1 MTPHNNAAK
10 GEIAKSVLMPGDP
23 KRAKFIAESFL
34 EDAKL
39 VNDVRGALAYT
50 GKYKGKEVSI
60 MASGMGDGS
69 MGIYSHELFKE
80 YDVDRII
87 RVGSAGSISDDL
99 KLGDVVAA
107 LSASTDSGYL
117 NHYNFPGIFA
127 PTASAKLIKALLKT
141 DDTIVLGPIYSTP
154 VFYCDDSYFEP
165 CKKMGLLAVEM
176 EAAALYTNAAELGK
190 DAITLLTISDIIGK
204 EECLTAKEREETFTK
219 MINTALELAISF

>member
-1 MTPHNNAAK
+1 MTAHNNAKK

-23 KRAKFIAESFL
+23 KRAKFIAENFL
-34 EDAKL
+34 ENAKL
-39 VNDVRGALAYT
+39 VNDVRGALAFT
-50 GKYKGKEVSI
+50 GKYTGKEVSI

-87 RVGSAGSISDDL
+87 RVGSAGSINDNL
-99 KLGDVVAA
+99 KLGDVIAA

-117 NHYNFPGIFA
+117 NHYNFPGTFA
-127 PTASAKLIKALLKT
+127 PTASANLVKALLKI
-141 DDTIVLGPIYSTP
+141 DDSIILGPIYSTP

-165 CKKMGLLAVEM
+165 CKRMGLLAVEM
-176 EAAALYTNAAELGK
+176 EAAALYANASELGK

-204 EECLTAKEREETFTK
+204 EESLTPKEREETFTK
-219 MINTALELAISF
+219 MIRTALELAIYF